1 MEKSVNISKFL
12 TSVAVGVLCVSGPA
26 MAGFEW
32 SPTVKNVQV
41 SQDPIVAVIAEELAP
56 VQQIERVA
64 VERVASLSPAATVK
78 TEMDVIEGFGRDVP
92 LSYALTSIVPSRYGY
107 AFGADV
113 NPALPITWRGGKPWD
128 DVVREALAPHG
139 LFLHVGIQKV
149 SIQTASVVTPAII
162 PGLKVS
168 RTFSSE
174 VQTEEV
180 VPNATFKEVYVRRGS
195 DVAVEPTAA
204 KEETPVAEP
213 MSIIEET
220 VEEEVIE
227 EPAADVVSE
236 VVAPVE
242 DVMEEVVIKRIN
254 PDIPVSVASYQ
265 SASSDENVFEMVMS
279 ERENV
284 QVLDTKKIARFHA
297 KRGKTVRETLEV
309 WSDEANVQVY
319 WETPYDFPVEKDMA
333 LMATYPMAVQAL
345 LGRYQNHDPKPAVK
359 LHPNWPHGPSILTIK

>member
-1 MEKSVNISKFL
+1 MNISKFL

-32 SPTVKNVQV
+32 SPTVQNVQV
-41 SQDPIVAVIAEELAP
+41 AQDPIVNVIAQELAP

-64 VERVASLSPAATVK
+64 VERMASLSPTVPVK

-168 RTFSSE
+168 RTFSPE
-174 VQTEEV
+174 VQAEEV

-195 DVAVEPTAA
+195 ETVVEPTAP
-204 KEETPVAEP
+204 EEKPV
-213 MSIIEET
+213 SIIEEN
-220 VEEEVIE
+220 VDFSAEEQVIE
-227 EPAADVVSE
+227 EPVANVVSE
-236 VVAPVE
+236 VVAPVD
-242 DVMEEVVIKRIN
+242 DVMEEVIIKRIN

-297 KRGKTVRETLEV
+297 KRGKTVRETLEL